1 METLLLNTRDNASE
15 LAAKGFSGC
24 WSLNAK
30 RAIGCDYV
38 VICALGEG
46 TGVLVGKMRG
56 LMRTDDASRFDVYFS
71 EYAEISIPDVWART
85 SQNPVG
91 YADPSKLNIDFE
103 ELTFTKVSYPK
114 GGF

>member
-1 METLLLNTRDNASE
+1 MEILLLNTRDNASE
-15 LAAKGFSGC
+15 LAEKGFSGS

-46 TGVLVGKMRG
+46 TGILVGKMRG

-71 EYAEISIPDVWART
+71 EYAEICTPDVWVRT

-91 YADPSKLNIDFE
+91 YAEVSSLPIDFE
-103 ELTFTKVSYPK
+103 KLTFNKV
-114 GGF
+114 

>member
-1 METLLLNTRDNASE
+1 MEILLLNTRNNASE
-15 LAAKGFSGC
+15 LAAKGFSGS

-38 VICALGEG
+38 IICALGES

-71 EYAEISIPDVWART
+71 EYAEISTPDVWTRT

-91 YADPSKLNIDFE
+91 YADASSLPIDFE
-103 ELTFTKVSYPK
+103 KLIFNKV
-114 GGF
+114 

>member
-1 METLLLNTRDNASE
+1 MEILLLNTRNNASE
-15 LAAKGFSGC
+15 LAAKGFSGS

-38 VICALGEG
+38 IICALGEG

-71 EYAEISIPDVWART
+71 EYAEISTPDVWART

-91 YADPSKLNIDFE
+91 YADASSLPIDFQK
-103 ELTFTKVSYPK
+103 LTFKKV
-114 GGF
+114 